1 MWQRGGTHLTEYPLN
16 FMWQREGAF
25 DGISF
30 EFHVAAWGGYIFRSG
45 LDEFSYNFGKMAGCR

>member
-1 MWQRGGTHLTEYPLN
+1 MWQRGD
-16 FMWQREGAF
+16 AF

-30 EFHVAAWGGYIFRSG
+30 EFLVAAWSGYIFQSG